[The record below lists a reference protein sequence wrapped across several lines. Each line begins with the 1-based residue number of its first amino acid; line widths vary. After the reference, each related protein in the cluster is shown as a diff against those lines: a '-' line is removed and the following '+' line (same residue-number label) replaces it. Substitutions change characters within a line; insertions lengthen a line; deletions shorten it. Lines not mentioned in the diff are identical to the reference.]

1 MTSRTLLSHDSPS
14 RAPAERCRDLIDI
27 ERGTTSARRKNTAA
41 TKSLAKITTAPVAAG
56 LQFVG
61 YELPAYADQPT
72 AIPSAPSGSEQQ
84 VQTVQIA
91 RTDIVT
97 TLVSARD
104 AYSVTSKPRIAFDP
118 YSRTSDD
125 FANNPN
131 NLVIHWP
138 FSQGVPIA
146 SGFGP
151 RKSPCGGCS
160 SFHEGL
166 DLTPGAGTPFQA
178 IADGVVSEVGNPSG
192 SFGVSAV
199 VDHFIDGQQVS
210 SLYGHMQRGSLNVSV
225 GDTIKKGQIVGSVGS
240 TGASSGPRLHISI
253 LLGGTVPI
261 DPFAYLKLKVGS

>member
-1 MTSRTLLSHDSPS
+1 MISRKPLSRNSTSRAASV
-14 RAPAERCRDLIDI
+14 RRRDLIASERRTTHARQ
-27 ERGTTSARRKNTAA
+27 ERGAA
-41 TKSLAKITTAPVAAG
+41 AQSVAKITTASVAVA
-56 LQFVG
+56 LLFVG
-61 YELPAYADQPT
+61 YILPAYAGQPT
-72 AIPSAPSGSEQQ
+72 VTPTTTSGSHQRVE
-84 VQTVQIA
+84 IA

-104 AYSVTSKPRIAFDP
+104 AYSVTTKPRIAFNP
-118 YSRTSDD
+118 YSRISDD

-131 NLVIHWP
+131 NRVIQWP

-151 RKSPCGGCS
+151 RKSPCRGCS

-166 DLTPGAGTPFQA
+166 DLTPGVGTPIQA

-192 SFGVSAV
+192 SFGVYAV
-199 VDHFIDGQQVS
+199 IDHVIDGQKVS
-210 SLYGHMQRGSLNVSV
+210 SLYGHMLRGSLNVSV

-240 TGASSGPRLHISI
+240 TGASSGPHLHISI

>member
-1 MTSRTLLSHDSPS
+1 LTSRIPLSQNSAAQSPAV
-14 RAPAERCRDLIDI
+14 RRRDLIAS
-27 ERGTTSARRKNTAA
+27 ERRTTHTRWKKTAA
-41 TKSLAKITTAPVAAG
+41 AKSFAKIATASMAVA
-56 LQFVG
+56 LLFVG
-61 YELPAYADQPT
+61 YILPAYAGQPT
-72 AIPSAPSGSEQQ
+72 VPSAITGPEPR
-84 VQTVQIA
+84 VQAVQIA

-97 TLVSARD
+97 TLASARD
-104 AYSVTSKPRIAFDP
+104 AYSVTSKPRIVFNP

-131 NLVIHWP
+131 NLLIQWP

-166 DLTPGAGTPFQA
+166 DLTPGVGTPIQA

-192 SFGVSAV
+192 SFGVYAV
-199 VDHFIDGQQVS
+199 VDHVIDGQKVS

-240 TGASSGPRLHISI
+240 TGASSGPHLHISI

>member
-1 MTSRTLLSHDSPS
+1 VR
-14 RAPAERCRDLIDI
+14 RRDLIAS
-27 ERGTTSARRKNTAA
+27 ERRAAESRPRATAV
-41 TKSLAKITTAPVAAG
+41 TKSFAKIVTASVAVG
-56 LQFVG
+56 LLLGG
-61 YELPAYADQPT
+61 YILPAYAGKPPVATSTPSET
-72 AIPSAPSGSEQQ
+72 AQQ
-84 VQTVQIA
+84 VQAIRIA

-97 TLVSARD
+97 TLTSARD
-104 AYSVTSKPRIAFDP
+104 AYSVTEKPRIAFNP

-131 NLVIHWP
+131 NLVIQWP
-138 FSQGVPIA
+138 FSQGVPVA

-151 RKSPCGGCS
+151 RKSPCRGCS

-166 DLTPGAGTPFQA
+166 DLTPGVGTPVQA

-192 SFGVSAV
+192 SFGVYAV
-199 VDHFIDGQQVS
+199 VDHVIDGQKVS

-240 TGASSGPRLHISI
+240 TGASSGPHLHISI